1 MKKLV
6 SMILASL
13 MLLSL
18 VACGG
23 GNGGNGGSGAASSG
37 GAGAQPNSSGSA
49 QPAGDGSVKG
59 TGTMLTVYTNSGAD
73 GRGEWLQERAAQ
85 DGFQIQF
92 IDAGAADTQNRLLAE
107 KNSPIADVVFG
118 LNAIIWESLKAE
130 DILLPYTPVW
140 ADEVSEGLNDPD
152 GYYHAIVKQAIL
164 LVYDQNQVDPA
175 NAPTDWLDLWTKDE
189 FKGKYE
195 YLTSL
200 GGGTVRNVLAGILV
214 RYSDP
219 NGELGIS
226 DEGWQTITEYYQNG
240 VPAESGVDLYGQI
253 SSPNS
258 PVVCGQMWSSG
269 IESRD
274 EQYGTKTGYV
284 IPSVGVPYAVEG
296 IAIVNG
302 TKNLEEA
309 QRFVDWFGSAQIQ
322 GEWAQEFSTLPA
334 NEKAVGMANEFNQ
347 EIAKI
352 PAQDIDWALV
362 AKNID
367 AWCEKIILEYMP

>member
-140 ADEVSEGLNDPD
+140 ADEIGRAHV
-152 GYYHAIVKQAIL
+152 
-164 LVYDQNQVDPA
+164 
-175 NAPTDWLDLWTKDE
+175 
-189 FKGKYE
+189 
-195 YLTSL
+195 
-200 GGGTVRNVLAGILV
+200 
-214 RYSDP
+214 
-219 NGELGIS
+219 
-226 DEGWQTITEYYQNG
+226 
-240 VPAESGVDLYGQI
+240 
-253 SSPNS
+253 
-258 PVVCGQMWSSG
+258 
-269 IESRD
+269 
-274 EQYGTKTGYV
+274 
-284 IPSVGVPYAVEG
+284 
-296 IAIVNG
+296 
-302 TKNLEEA
+302 
-309 QRFVDWFGSAQIQ
+309 
-322 GEWAQEFSTLPA
+322 
-334 NEKAVGMANEFNQ
+334 
-347 EIAKI
+347 
-352 PAQDIDWALV
+352 
-362 AKNID
+362 
-367 AWCEKIILEYMP
+367 